1 MSSRSPAARTLTF
14 VSRESLA
21 QPQWTPDGRG
31 VSFLAKRGD
40 DKARGVYLIPVA
52 GGEAR
57 RVVSHESDIRSY
69 DWSPDGTRVVFLATP
84 KVLKDVE
91 ELRKKGF
98 NQEVFEE
105 ELRNTQVHIVQVD
118 AKEASRV
125 LDLPGSAARALWSPD
140 GRRLAVVLTP
150 TPLVDDD
157 LMRQRV
163 HVVDAE
169 SGRVEE
175 NLENPG
181 KLGAVAWSPDS
192 QRIAIVTGED
202 LNDPAAGRLWVRTLG
217 ASRAWQDVLP
227 NYMGHVGDIAWTAQD
242 RIAFVGNEGVETV
255 LGEVRADGS
264 GRRVRVAA
272 GGQILPSVAA
282 AKSGLLAITADSPR
296 HPAEVFALPAD
307 ASAPKRLTTSN
318 PWLRDQRLRP
328 AGGRQAQGARRAG
341 AARASSSVRSTRR
354 RGSATR

>member
-1 MSSRSPAARTLTF
+1 MPSPDGSRIAYLLSVPRDPFKEDDGPPWQELHVVEVASGKDMTF

-21 QPQWTPDGRG
+21 QPQWTPDGKG

-40 DKARGVYLIPVA
+40 DKTRGLYVIPVA

-69 DWSPDGTRVVFLATP
+69 DWSPDGTRVAFLATP
-84 KVLKDVE
+84 KVLKEVE

-98 NQEVFEE
+98 TQEVFEE
-105 ELRNTQVHIVQVD
+105 ELRNTQVHIVKVD

-217 ASRAWQDVLP
+217 ASRWQDVLP

-242 RIAFVGNEGVETV
+242 RIAFVGNEGVETA

-272 GGQILPSVAA
+272 GGQILRRSPPRSRACWR
-282 AKSGLLAITADSPR
+282 SRPTHRAIP
-296 HPAEVFALPAD
+296 
-307 ASAPKRLTTSN
+307 PKCSCS
-318 PWLRDQRLRP
+318 RP
-328 AGGRQAQGARRAG
+328 TRARRSG
-341 AARASSSVRSTRR
+341 
-354 RGSATR
+354 